1 MTRDMEVFSSDIF
14 SLKKGSLSA
23 LVITDIM
30 LFQYSKVKKRK
41 ETLLII
47 IKKIMIINTLKIWII
62 IMTHWQK

>member
-30 LFQYSKVKKRK
+30 LFQYSKVKKEK
-41 ETLLII
+41 KPYWLSLL
-47 IKKIMIINTLKIWII
+47 K
-62 IMTHWQK
+62 